1 MALTEQA
8 KRTKKIKNDLIVFF
22 IGYFMF
28 AFFVLHV
35 SAAYVNIE
43 RFTLQEINTMTE
55 NAISQMQNE
64 PLFIPS
70 KENLKHLL
78 FFSTFYF
85 VMVAYYATT
94 RKKYMLG
101 KEHGSAA
108 WAEKK
113 DIKKLID
120 KKDDHNIIFTKTE
133 SMSLDTRKTGK
144 NLNMIIM
151 GSPGTGKTRYFAKPN
166 ILQANTSFVITDP
179 KGELLRDT
187 ASFLIEKGYRLK
199 VFNLIEMEYSDGYNP
214 FEYIK
219 QERDVLVV
227 IDVLIKNTTPEES
240 KSYDPFWEKAEIAF
254 LQALMFFIWYELPKN
269 EQNFSTMLELI
280 RKAEIREDEEDYESD
295 LDLIFKQLAR
305 EKPDHIALKQ
315 YAIFKQAAGKTA
327 KSILISAGVRL
338 SVFNIQA
345 LADLTADDT
354 LELET
359 MGDEKTALF
368 VLLSDSITTFNFL
381 VTMMYTQLFHT
392 LYHVAD
398 FKYEGRLPY
407 HVRFMLDE
415 FANIG
420 QIPEFDKL
428 VGTMR
433 SREVSVSIIIQ
444 NITQLSSLY
453 EHSWETIVGN
463 CDSILFLGGKDWTS
477 LEYIS
482 KALGEQT
489 IDIFSTSTT
498 REPRW
503 QYSSS
508 KSFDGKAR
516 ELMKPD
522 ELGRM
527 PDSDCILH
535 IRGLNPFYSQKFDLK
550 RHKNYKYLYDSSD
563 RYYFDY
569 RNVRGVKSYK
579 REAFVPEEPSWYEHD
594 DDFFRQKA
602 LTGNNQ
608 SKFNQLSRKLRKTD
622 QN

>member
-1 MALTEQA
+1 MTLTEQE
-8 KRTKKIKNDLIVFF
+8 KRARRLKTNLFLLAL
-22 IGYFMF
+22 GYLLF
-28 AFFVLHV
+28 AFVTLHI
-35 SAAYVNIE
+35 SNAFINIE
-43 RFTLQEINTMTE
+43 IVDLESINKATE
-55 NAISQMQNE
+55 NAFQHMQNK
-64 PLFIPS
+64 PIFIPTKQS
-70 KENLKHLL
+70 LKHLL
-78 FFSTFYF
+78 FFSVFYF
-85 VMVAYYATT
+85 VMVAYYLTT
-94 RKKYMLG
+94 RKKFMAG
-101 KEHGSAA
+101 KEHGSAQ
-108 WAEKK
+108 WASKNE
-113 DIKKLID
+113 IKQLID
-120 KKDDHNIIFTKTE
+120 ENDDKNVIFTQTE
-133 SMSLDTRKTGK
+133 RMSLDTRKTGK
-144 NLNMIIM
+144 NLNMLIV

-187 ASFLIEKGYRLK
+187 ACFLIEKGYRLK

-219 QERDVLVV
+219 QERDVLIA

-269 EQNFSTMLELI
+269 EQNFATMLELL

-345 LADLTADDT
+345 LADLTSHDT

-359 MGDEKTALF
+359 LGDEKTALF
-368 VLLSDSITTFNFL
+368 VIISDSISTFNFL

-392 LYHVAD
+392 LYHAAD

-407 HVRFMLDE
+407 HVRFILDE

-444 NITQLSSLY
+444 NIAQLSNLY
-453 EHSWETIVGN
+453 ENSWETIIGN
-463 CDSILFLGGKDWTS
+463 CDSLLFLGGKDWNT

-482 KALGEQT
+482 KALGEET
-489 IDIFSTSTT
+489 IDAVVYNKTK
-498 REPRW
+498 EPRW
-503 QYSSS
+503 QFSTSINY
-508 KSFDGKAR
+508 DILAR

-527 PDSDCILH
+527 PNSDCVLL
-535 IRGLNPFYSQKFDLK
+535 IRGLNPFYSKKFKLES
-550 RHKNYKYLYDSSD
+550 HKNYKYLYDSSD

-579 REAFVPEEPSWYEHD
+579 RGEFASEPWFEHE
-594 DDFFRQKA
+594 DDFFREKS
-602 LTGNNQ
+602 LTGDHAKMQ
-608 SKFNQLSRKLRKTD
+608 HLTRRLLKVDKK
-622 QN
+622 

>member
-1 MALTEQA
+1 MSITEQD
-8 KRTKKIKNDLIVFF
+8 KRANKIKNNLILLI
-22 IGYFMF
+22 IGYLFC
-28 AFFVLHV
+28 AFITVHV
-35 SAAYVNIE
+35 SNELINIE
-43 RFTLQEINTMTE
+43 NFDVDELNTITE
-55 NAISQMQNE
+55 KVSLHMQNE
-64 PLFIPS
+64 PIFIPTKQS
-70 KENLKHLL
+70 MKHLL
-78 FFSTFYF
+78 FVSIFYF
-85 VMVAYYATT
+85 VMIAYYVTT
-94 RKKYMLG
+94 RKKMMLG
-101 KEHGSAA
+101 KEHGTAK
-108 WAEKK
+108 WADKK
-113 DIKKLID
+113 EIKKIMD
-120 KKDDHNIIFTKTE
+120 KNDEKNIIFTQTE
-133 SMSLDTRKTGK
+133 RMSLDTRKTGK
-144 NLNMIIM
+144 NLNMLII

-166 ILQANTSFVITDP
+166 ILQANTSYVITDP

-187 ASFLIEKGYRLK
+187 ACFLLEKGYRLK
-199 VFNLIEMEYSDGYNP
+199 VFNLIEMEHSDGYNP

-219 QERDVLVV
+219 QERDVLVA

-269 EQNFSTMLELI
+269 EQNFATMLELI
-280 RKAEIREDEEDYESD
+280 RKAEIREDQEDYESD

-305 EKPDHIALKQ
+305 EKPNHIALKQ

-338 SVFNIQA
+338 SVFNIQS
-345 LADLTADDT
+345 LSDLTSHDT

-368 VLLSDSITTFNFL
+368 VILSDSITTFNFL
-381 VTMMYTQLFHT
+381 VAMMYTQLFHT

-420 QIPEFDKL
+420 QIPEFSKL

-444 NITQLSSLY
+444 NMTQLSTLY
-453 EHSWETIVGN
+453 ENSWETIVGN
-463 CDSILFLGGKDWTS
+463 CDSIMFLGGKDWTT

-482 KALGEQT
+482 KALGEET
-489 IDIFSTSTT
+489 IDTVVVNTT

-503 QYSSS
+503 QYSTSYNY
-508 KSFDGKAR
+508 DILAR

-535 IRGLNPFYSQKFDLK
+535 IRGLDPYYSKKFKLDS
-550 RHKNYKYLYDSSD
+550 HKNYKYLYDSSD

-569 RNVRGVKSYK
+569 RNIRGVKNLNKNEYVS
-579 REAFVPEEPSWYEHD
+579 EPWFEHE
-594 DDFFRQKA
+594 DDFLRERS
-602 LTGNNQ
+602 LTGDQ
-608 SKFNQLSRKLRKTD
+608 SKIQHITRKLLKVD
-622 QN
+622 KN

>member
-1 MALTEQA
+1 MA
-8 KRTKKIKNDLIVFF
+8 
-22 IGYFMF
+22 
-28 AFFVLHV
+28 
-35 SAAYVNIE
+35 
-43 RFTLQEINTMTE
+43 
-55 NAISQMQNE
+55 
-64 PLFIPS
+64 
-70 KENLKHLL
+70 
-78 FFSTFYF
+78 
-85 VMVAYYATT
+85 
-94 RKKYMLG
+94 G
-101 KEHGSAA
+101 KEHGSAQ
-108 WAEKK
+108 WASKNE
-113 DIKKLID
+113 IKQLID
-120 KKDDHNIIFTKTE
+120 ENDDKNVIFTQTE
-133 SMSLDTRKTGK
+133 RMSLDTRKTGK
-144 NLNMIIM
+144 NLNMLIV

-187 ASFLIEKGYRLK
+187 ACFLIEKGYRLK

-219 QERDVLVV
+219 QERDVLIA

-269 EQNFSTMLELI
+269 EQNFATMLELL

-345 LADLTADDT
+345 LADLTSHDT

-359 MGDEKTALF
+359 LGDEKTALF
-368 VLLSDSITTFNFL
+368 VIISDSISTFNFL

-392 LYHVAD
+392 LYHAAD

-407 HVRFMLDE
+407 HVRFILDE

-444 NITQLSSLY
+444 NIAQLSNLY
-453 EHSWETIVGN
+453 ENSWETIIGN
-463 CDSILFLGGKDWTS
+463 CDSLLFLGGKDWNT

-482 KALGEQT
+482 KALGEET
-489 IDIFSTSTT
+489 IDAVVYNKTK
-498 REPRW
+498 EPRW
-503 QYSSS
+503 QFSTSINY
-508 KSFDGKAR
+508 DILAR

-527 PDSDCILH
+527 PNSDCVLL
-535 IRGLNPFYSQKFDLK
+535 IRGLNPFYSKKFKLES
-550 RHKNYKYLYDSSD
+550 HKNYKYLYDSSD

-579 REAFVPEEPSWYEHD
+579 RGEFASEPWFEHE
-594 DDFFRQKA
+594 DDFFREKS
-602 LTGNNQ
+602 LTGDHAKMQ
-608 SKFNQLSRKLRKTD
+608 HLTRRLLKVDKK
-622 QN
+622 